1 MGQSRGDTWSQGQ
14 GSGHGR
20 LVRVL
25 NGSGAWRAV
34 VPSFLLR
41 DGGRRCMGSPARRF
55 DRFCGNGGLPG
66 GATCLAATGPG
77 CSARGC
83 GEWASMAGNVPAA
96 APALGLPFFWGGGRG
111 TDGSAKAAQLPP
123 CQQRTELPFTSSHGS
138 DDGLARNTV
147 RLVLPRPT
155 LHSSPGRP
163 PPFPARGRWLQQ
175 PGDRAWSLL
184 EGHSLPGASAPYPH
198 AALACFLGGRGC
210 PYPVSPLLSWQRKA
224 GVVVTA
230 AAIREK

>member
-1 MGQSRGDTWSQGQ
+1 MGAGGAWAPPHGGLADFVVMEGCLGVPPVWQPRGLGALPGDV
-14 GSGHGR
+14 GSG
-20 LVRVL
+20 LVWL
-25 NGSGAWRAV
+25 AMSLQQ
-34 VPSFLLR
+34 P
-41 DGGRRCMGSPARRF
+41 
-55 DRFCGNGGLPG
+55 LPWG
-66 GATCLAATGPG
+66 YL
-77 CSARGC
+77 
-83 GEWASMAGNVPAA
+83 
-96 APALGLPFFWGGGRG
+96 FFGGGGRG

-163 PPFPARGRWLQQ
+163 PPFPARGRRLQQ

-224 GVVVTA
+224 GGVVTA